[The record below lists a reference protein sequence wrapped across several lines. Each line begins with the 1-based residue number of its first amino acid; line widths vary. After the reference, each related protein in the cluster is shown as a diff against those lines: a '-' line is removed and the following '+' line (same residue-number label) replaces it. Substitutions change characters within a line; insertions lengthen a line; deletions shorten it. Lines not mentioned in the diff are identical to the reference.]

1 MSSQLK
7 IAALEQPQKLFLIL
21 LFVFIWLQGLSLIG
35 TILIG
40 QQNNL
45 GFDPLAFSLLLVVVG
60 GAIVSFFAIFNN
72 KPPFHN
78 AVYLSIVANIILAL
92 TEPGGIDL
100 FNLMFSLLLF
110 YLFFR
115 YPFDLVP
122 STFRLP
128 QPPASPKK
136 RKKKQKKRR

>member
-21 LFVFIWLQGLSLIG
+21 LFVFIWFQILSLVG
-35 TILIG
+35 TVLLG

-45 GFDPLAFSLLLVVVG
+45 PFDPIAFSLLLVVVVG
-60 GAIVSFFAIFNN
+60 SIISFFAIFNN

-78 AVYLSIVANIILAL
+78 FIYISLIANTILAL
-92 TEPGGIDL
+92 TEPGGIDVI
-100 FNLMFSLLLF
+100 NLLYSFLLF

-115 YPFDLVP
+115 YPFELVP

-128 QPPASPKK
+128 QPTHPPSRK
-136 RKKKQKKRR
+136 KKKQKRRR